1 MTSRS
6 PSRETRRSYRLRT
19 SLSRESR
26 VVRSLAR
33 SGSCQMSGL
42 ALSRSS
48 SSTCAR
54 LPATSTVLLRAVDP
68 SGDLVQSFGVLAHGR
83 THPSGKPTKRSRI
96 HGILDF
102 RVAHSSDFA
111 GLFLPVNS
119 RNWRSSRKCVR
130 WQRQGLG
137 AIDVDALG

>member
-6 PSRETRRSYRLRT
+6 PSRETKRSYRLSD

-42 ALSRSS
+42 ALSLSS

-54 LPATSTVLLRAVDP
+54 LPATSKVLLRAIDP
-68 SGDLVQSFGVLAHGR
+68 SSDLVEPFAVLAHGR
-83 THPSGKPTKRSRI
+83 THPSGQPWQDD
-96 HGILDF
+96 GISTCFLDF
-102 RVAHSSDFA
+102 GHRLRADSE
-111 GLFLPVNS
+111 GLSP
-119 RNWRSSRKCVR
+119 
-130 WQRQGLG
+130 
-137 AIDVDALG
+137 